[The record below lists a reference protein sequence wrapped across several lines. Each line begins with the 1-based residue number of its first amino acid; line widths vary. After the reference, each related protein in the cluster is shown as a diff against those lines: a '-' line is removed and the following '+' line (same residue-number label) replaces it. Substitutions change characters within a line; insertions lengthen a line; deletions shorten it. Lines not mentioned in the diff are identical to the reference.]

1 MPLAPLRV
9 GFSFVRLPRPP
20 MASVH
25 IAAVVG
31 VAESSVPLIPGL
43 ITCSLNPSL
52 SASVLK
58 VCISA
63 DGLKDRYVVNR
74 W

>member
-31 VAESSVPLIPGL
+31 VAESSVLAEPA
-43 ITCSLNPSL
+43 SPSFL
-52 SASVLK
+52 V
-58 VCISA
+58 
-63 DGLKDRYVVNR
+63 
-74 W
+74 